1 MKHTPNEPSSATTTI
16 STSSWSFKPPSN
28 FQSTDDILR
37 SVNDENVTKK
47 PRPAAPEHGANVLS
61 KATFHWIHSLLR
73 KGFKQPLLA
82 SDIPLI
88 SPDRSVDTRLATIVQ
103 LEFEKNIKRGDKF
116 PLWWAL
122 YNVHK
127 FEFWLGGACRGLAD
141 VLLVTTPYTLR
152 YLIQFAIDSYGAH
165 QQGASGPP
173 ISHGIAFLVG
183 ISAMLFLQTLAH
195 NQFMYLLG
203 VIGGQSRAVLV
214 SSIFDKS
221 MRTRGRGESGKQDK
235 EKKSAATDYTI
246 GRLTNLM
253 SVDCTR
259 IDRATTGIHMLW
271 TAPLSLCIAISLLI
285 FNLRESALAG
295 LGLMVVGFIL
305 LITAVGVLFQKRKGI
320 DKVTETRVTL
330 IQEVLGAVQL
340 VKYLA
345 WEDGFVQRIAGMRN
359 QETRR
364 LHGFQAVRNIV
375 AAISQSLPV
384 MTAMVSFITYAKI
397 SNEGLSPAVV
407 FSSVALF
414 TSLRMPLIYLPLCI
428 QGCIDSWSALVR
440 VQKFLLT
447 DEPDHHPH
455 DPDYGYAVDIRDA
468 SFVWPK
474 TFDASKEKAGD
485 GVEIAVPLPVHED
498 GDEIALAKSG
508 FSLENINLK
517 IGRGRLIA
525 IIGPVGSGKTSI
537 LSAMMGEMTMT
548 SGKVVWGS
556 KYAICAQQ
564 AWVYNATVKENILFG
579 QPLDGD
585 RYLQVLRFCSLE
597 RDLDLLTHGDA
608 TMVGEKGVVLSGG
621 QKQRISLARGLYS
634 RAEVLLLDDPLSA
647 VDAHVGRDI
656 LEKGIC
662 GDLAA
667 GRTRVL
673 CTHDTRLLQRCDG
686 VLWMDQGRIRGL
698 DHYENLMA
706 YEPDFASLVKRQE
719 EAAKSSAAEHEAA
732 HASST
737 ESQPPEIRLKITTA
751 LANPEEAQSH
761 EAKKEEKPDDIDNTL
776 MQEEDRAV
784 QSVPWKVY
792 SSFIKWSNSAFL
804 VTSCI
809 PVLFLAQGS
818 TVLTSLWLAWWSSQ
832 RFSTLT
838 TNQYIAIYASLAVGQ
853 AIFTYLFG
861 FILAVCCTRS
871 SQRMLHQA
879 VNSVLHAPMSFFDT
893 TPLGR
898 HTNRFS
904 TDVEV
909 TDYSLTEALRMFLT
923 SLSGLTAIF
932 VVIIVYFNWFAI
944 AVVCLL
950 AFLTFLASYYRATAR
965 EVKRWESIFRSVV
978 FVRFIEG
985 LKGASTIRTFG
996 MDHEF
1001 GRKLRCALDD
1011 VNSALFTTYGVQRWL
1026 GLRQDVAATLLVVIM
1041 GILVL
1046 VERYDQHPSISGLV
1060 LSLMLNAVQVT
1071 QVVVREWADVE
1082 GSMNAVERLY
1092 TYAVDLPQEGLD
1104 DENKFVAG
1112 PAKALGP
1119 QTWLQKGE
1127 VIFDNVR
1134 LRYRPGLAESL
1145 RGVNLHIKPGE
1156 HVAIVGRTGAGKSSM
1171 VNALFRT
1178 TELSGGSITIDAKD
1192 IASLRLQDLRRA
1204 LSIIPQDADL
1214 FSGTVRSNLDPFDDL
1229 PDDTQLWDALRAAAG
1244 LNQSLA
1250 LSDTIRHDGSNL
1262 SQGQRQLLAL
1272 ARVLVRQDNR
1282 VLVCDEATA
1291 ALDGDT
1297 DDRIQEVMR
1306 TAFRGRTI
1314 ICIAHRLRTVLWY
1327 DRVCVMDAGEVAELA
1342 SPLELFRREDG
1353 IFRGMC
1359 VRHGIT
1365 EDQIEQ
1371 SARLGKENID

>member
-1 MKHTPNEPSSATTTI
+1 MKHTRNSPSSATTAT
-16 STSSWSFKPPSN
+16 SSSSWSLKN
-28 FQSTDDILR
+28 TDAFQSTDDIL
-37 SVNDENVTKK
+37 STASDEHASER
-47 PRPAAPEHGANVLS
+47 PRPAAPEKGAN
-61 KATFHWIHSLLR
+61 

-88 SPDRSVDTRLATIVQ
+88 SPDRSVDTRLATKVQ
-103 LEFEKNIKRGDKF
+103 SEFEKNIQRGDKF

-152 YLIQFAIDSYGAH
+152 YLIQFAIDSYGAR
-165 QQGASGPP
+165 QQGLSGPP

-183 ISAMLFLQTLAH
+183 ISTMLFMQTLAH

-221 MRTRGRGESGKQDK
+221 MRTRGRGESEGEPEKDK
-235 EKKSAATDYTI
+235 ENKSEEKKTAATDYTI

-271 TAPLSLCIAISLLI
+271 TSPLSLCIAISLLI

-305 LITAVGVLFQKRKGI
+305 LITAVGVLFQQRKGI
-320 DKVTETRVTL
+320 DKVTEKRVTL

-345 WEDGFVQRIAGMRN
+345 WEDGFVQRISGMRN
-359 QETRR
+359 QESRK

-384 MTAMVSFITYAKI
+384 MTAMVSFITYAKT
-397 SNEGLSPAVV
+397 SNEGLSPAIV
-407 FSSVALF
+407 F
-414 TSLRMPLIYLPLCI
+414 
-428 QGCIDSWSALVR
+428 SWSALMR
-440 VQKFLLT
+440 VQTFLLT
-447 DEPDHHPH
+447 TEPDDHSKNPDHP
-455 DPDYGYAVDIRDA
+455 YAVDIRKA

-474 TFDASKEKAGD
+474 TFDPSKDKPSD
-485 GVEIAVPLPVHED
+485 GVEVSVPLPIEGD
-498 GDEIALAKSG
+498 GDEIVPAKSG
-508 FSLENINLK
+508 FALHDISLK

-537 LSAMMGEMTMT
+537 LSAMMGEMTKT
-548 SGKVVWGS
+548 SGNVIWGS
-556 KYAICAQQ
+556 SYAICAQQ

-579 QPLDGD
+579 QPMDGD
-585 RYLQVLRFCSLE
+585 RYLQVLRCCSLE

-608 TMVGEKGVVLSGG
+608 TM
-621 QKQRISLARGLYS
+621 KQRISLARGLYS
-634 RAEVLLLDDPLSA
+634 SADVLLLDDPLSA

-662 GDLAA
+662 GELAT

-673 CTHDTRLLQRCDG
+673 CTHDTRVLQRCDG

-706 YEPDFASLVKRQE
+706 YEPEFAGLVKRQE
-719 EAAKSSAAEHEAA
+719 EAANSKSSAVEDETPEVSA
-732 HASST
+732 T
-737 ESQPPEIRLKITTA
+737 LKGPPELHLDLTA
-751 LANPEEAQSH
+751 LLANPDVLSNPEDQIQ
-761 EAKKEEKPDDIDNTL
+761 K
-776 MQEEDRAV
+776 EDRAV

-818 TVLTSLWLAWWSSQ
+818 TVLTSLWLSWWSSQ
-832 RFSTLT
+832 RFATLT

-853 AIFTYLFG
+853 ALFTYLFG

-871 SQRMLHQA
+871 SRRMLHQA
-879 VNSVLHAPMSFFDT
+879 VHSVLHAPMSFFDT

-932 VVIIVYFNWFAI
+932 VVIIVYFHWFAI

-996 MDHEF
+996 MDREF

-1011 VNSALFTTYGVQRWL
+1011 VNSSLFTTYGVQRWL

-1046 VERYDQHPSISGLV
+1046 VERYEQHPSISGLV

-1092 TYAVDLPQEGLD
+1092 TYAIDLPQEGAD
-1104 DENKFVAG
+1104 DDKKAVVG
-1112 PAKALGP
+1112 PESALGP

-1145 RGVNLHIKPGE
+1145 RGVNLHVMPGE

-1178 TELSGGSITIDAKD
+1178 TELSGGSISIDNKD

-1229 PDDTQLWDALRAAAG
+1229 PDDTQLWDALRAAGG
-1244 LNQSLA
+1244 LSQTLS

-1272 ARVLVRQDNR
+1272 ARVLVRGDNNR

-1297 DDRIQEVMR
+1297 DDRIQDVMR

-1342 SPLELFRREDG
+1342 PPLELFRRDGG
-1353 IFRGMC
+1353 IFRSMC

-1365 EDQIEQ
+1365 EEQIKE
-1371 SARLGKENID
+1371 SARLGKGEKI